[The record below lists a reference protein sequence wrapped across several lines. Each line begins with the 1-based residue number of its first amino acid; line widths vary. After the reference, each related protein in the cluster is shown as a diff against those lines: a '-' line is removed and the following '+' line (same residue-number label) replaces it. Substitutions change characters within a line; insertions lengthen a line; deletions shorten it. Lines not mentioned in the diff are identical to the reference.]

1 MLVGDVMT
9 RDPIRLG
16 PNASM
21 RDAAQWLAASEA
33 SDLMVATD
41 EGQLVGVLSEG
52 DLLRAVIPDMDAIE
66 AAGGSVADALRV
78 FVEKGQALA
87 NVSITPY
94 LITDPISLRPED
106 HVAQAATI
114 LVQRMIRRLPVT
126 SDGVLVGTISRSDIC
141 RAVLRAA
148 GTRV

>member
-1 MLVGDVMT
+1 MLIGDVMT

-16 PNASM
+16 PSASL

-33 SDLMVATD
+33 SDLMVATED
-41 EGQLVGVLSEG
+41 GRLVGVLSEG
-52 DLLRAVIPDMDAIE
+52 DLLRAVIPDMEAIE
-66 AAGGSVADALRV
+66 GAGGSLVDALRV

-87 NVSITPY
+87 SVPITPY
-94 LITDPISLRPED
+94 LITEPIVLHPED
-106 HVAQAATI
+106 HVAQAAVI

-148 GTRV
+148 GTRL